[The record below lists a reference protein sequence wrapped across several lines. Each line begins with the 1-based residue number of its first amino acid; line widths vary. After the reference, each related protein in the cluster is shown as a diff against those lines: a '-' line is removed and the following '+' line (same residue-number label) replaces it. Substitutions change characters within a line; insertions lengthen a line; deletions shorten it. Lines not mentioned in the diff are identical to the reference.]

1 MLQLANSKKVFSL
14 CLNVRALAIWH
25 SWCAMDKYSIFKFF
39 VKTFWTSYYFF
50 RWTLDIGQLVRR
62 LMYRPSSVTLNPGS
76 ALNPRTLNPGTTVFS
91 HRAKICHDCFTN
103 SNLRG
108 NMTDFTKH
116 FSASRMCRYIQI
128 YILVIVS
135 FKSTGKLS
143 WIEPKMVMSHPSV
156 MLHTIAMA
164 C

>member
-1 MLQLANSKKVFSL
+1 MPNNSIFFRKLSKKANFGQKGQKSGALNPNSVL
-14 CLNVRALAIWH
+14 CTDQAP
-25 SWCAMDKYSIFKFF
+25 SPGFCA
-39 VKTFWTSYYFF
+39 
-50 RWTLDIGQLVRR
+50 
-62 LMYRPSSVTLNPGS
+62 LNPGS
-76 ALNPRTLNPGTTVFS
+76 ALNPRTLNPVTTVFS

-128 YILVIVS
+128 YILVIVT